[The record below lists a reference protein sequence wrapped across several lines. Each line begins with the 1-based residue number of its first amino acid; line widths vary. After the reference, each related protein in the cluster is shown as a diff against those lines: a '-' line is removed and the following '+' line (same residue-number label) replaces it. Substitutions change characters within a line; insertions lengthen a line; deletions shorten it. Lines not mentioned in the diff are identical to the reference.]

1 MVSRRRLLS
10 FTGGYGAS
18 VLISGVISIAVLPAI
33 IIFAGEAAWAEI
45 AVAQGVA
52 GFAYVLVIYGWG
64 VTGPTAVAS
73 QPPADRGRFYLDS
86 LVSRLWLMLV
96 VLPPSIVI
104 ALLFSHDY
112 PALVA
117 LTVVTGV
124 GSALSGAW
132 FFVGEGSPGR
142 YFVLDN
148 IPKSIGTLAGAGLLI
163 LTNDAIWFI
172 VVQGLG
178 SLVAIILTS
187 VDIARRYPGWV
198 RDLGPRSAFARL
210 SGQTAAVAMSATSA
224 VYVNLP
230 ILIVGALA
238 GTQVT
243 AAYALAERLM
253 RFALM
258 ATRPVVQVAQ
268 SYVPNPDRAEQVRR
282 ARLVTRIAVGM
293 GVLGGLAYALAM
305 PSIVTLFSGSGLEIG
320 FSLSVPL
327 GLALGAMLVSQIT
340 GFACLTAFGLT
351 RALATSTI
359 AGAITGAILLVP
371 LMLLFGTPGIAA
383 GLALSEIIVLAVQLV
398 RLRPFLWRRDT
409 LTA

>member
-73 QPPADRGRFYLDS
+73 QPPAGRGRFYLDS
-86 LVSRLWLMLV
+86 LVSRVWLMIV
-96 VLPPSIVI
+96 VLPPSIAI

-148 IPKSIGTLAGAGLLI
+148 VPKSIGTLAGAGLLI
-163 LTNDAIWFI
+163 LTNDALWFI

-178 SLVAIILTS
+178 SLVAVVLTS
-187 VDIARRYPGWV
+187 VDIARRYPGWT
-198 RDLGPRSAFARL
+198 RDLGPGNAFGRL
-210 SGQTAAVAMSATSA
+210 RGQSAAVAMSATSA

-230 ILIVGALA
+230 ILIVGAFA

-268 SYVPNPDRAEQVRR
+268 SYVPAPDRSEQVRR
-282 ARLVTRIAVGM
+282 ARLVTKVAVAM
-293 GVLGGLAYALAM
+293 GVLGGLAYAVAM

-359 AGAITGAILLVP
+359 AGAVTGAILLVP

-398 RLRPFLWRRDT
+398 KLRPFLWQRDT

>member
-1 MVSRRRLLS
+1 MVSRRRVLS

-18 VLISGVISIAVLPAI
+18 VLVSGIISIAVLPAI
-33 IIFAGEAAWAEI
+33 IILAGETAWAEI

-64 VTGPTAVAS
+64 VTGPTTVAALA
-73 QPPADRGRFYLDS
+73 PAERGRFYLDS
-86 LVSRLWLMLV
+86 LVSRSWLFLV
-96 VLPPSIVI
+96 VLPPAIVI
-104 ALLFSHDY
+104 ALFFSREY

-132 FFVGEGSPGR
+132 FFVGEASPGR
-142 YFVLDN
+142 YFVIDT
-148 IPKSIGTLAGAGLLI
+148 IPKSIGTLAGAGLLF
-163 LTNDAIWFI
+163 LTHDALWFI

-178 SLVAIILTS
+178 SAAAIALSTA
-187 VDIARRYPGWV
+187 DIARRYPGWA
-198 RDLGPRSAFARL
+198 RDFGPRNAFARL
-210 SGQTAAVAMSATSA
+210 SGQGAAVAMSATSA

-230 ILIVGALA
+230 ILIVGFFA
-238 GTQVT
+238 GTQAT

-268 SYVPNPDRAEQVRR
+268 SYVPSPDRQEQIRR
-282 ARLVTRIAVGM
+282 ARLVTMVGIGM
-293 GVLGGLAYALAM
+293 GVLGGLAYAIAM
-305 PSIVTLFSGSGLEIG
+305 PSIVTLFSGSGLEISYG
-320 FSLSVPL
+320 LSVPL

-359 AGAITGAILLVP
+359 AGAVSGAILLVP
-371 LMLLFGTPGIAA
+371 LMLIFGTPGIAA
-383 GLALSEIIVLAVQLV
+383 GLALSEIIVLVVQLV
-398 RLRPFLWRRDT
+398 KLRPFLWQRDT

>member
-1 MVSRRRLLS
+1 MTS
-10 FTGGYGAS
+10 TGGYGAS
-18 VLISGVISIAVLPAI
+18 VLVSGVISIGVLPVI
-33 IIFAGEAAWAEI
+33 IILAGEAAWAEI

-64 VTGPTAVAS
+64 VTGPTTVAS
-73 QPPADRGRFYLDS
+73 ISPAERGKFYLDS
-86 LVSRLWLMLV
+86 LVSRFWLLFI
-96 VLPPSIVI
+96 VLPPAIVI
-104 ALLFSHDY
+104 ALLFSREY

-132 FFVGEGSPGR
+132 FFVGEASPGR
-142 YFVLDN
+142 YFAIDT
-148 IPKSIGTLAGAGLLI
+148 IPKSIGTLSGAGLLF
-163 LTNDAIWFI
+163 LTHDAVWFI
-172 VVQGLG
+172 IAQGLG
-178 SLVAIILTS
+178 SVIAISMTTA
-187 VDIARRYPGWV
+187 DIARRYPGWD
-198 RDLGPRSAFARL
+198 RDFGPRNAFARL
-210 SGQTAAVAMSATSA
+210 SGQGAAVAMSATSA

-230 ILIVGALA
+230 ILIVGFFA

-268 SYVPNPDRAEQVRR
+268 SYVPSPHPQEQVRR
-282 ARLVTRIAVGM
+282 SRLVTSIAFGI
-293 GVLGGLAYALAM
+293 GAAGGLAYAAAM
-305 PSIVTLFSGSGLEIG
+305 PAIVTLFSGSGLEIS
-320 FSLSVPL
+320 FDLSVPL

-359 AGAITGAILLVP
+359 AGAVSGAILLIP
-371 LMLLFGTPGIAA
+371 LMLLFGIPGVAA
-383 GLALSEIIVLAVQLV
+383 GLAISEVVVLIVQLV
-398 RLRPFLWRRDT
+398 KLRPLLWQRDT